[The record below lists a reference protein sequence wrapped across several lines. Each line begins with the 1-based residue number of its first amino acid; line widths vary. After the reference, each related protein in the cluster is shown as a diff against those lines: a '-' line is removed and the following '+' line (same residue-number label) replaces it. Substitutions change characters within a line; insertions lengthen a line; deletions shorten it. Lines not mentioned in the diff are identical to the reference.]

1 MFTATSRV
9 IWYHATSASAQVISC
24 VTVLLPSQSVRGE
37 SASMQCDCLDEV
49 MRNNP
54 KVCSAIPANLFYSR
68 KLALP
73 IADQTIPSGFRHSSV
88 RHKTISDS
96 ERYTDSYRNLTM
108 YALYEDPRRWEWGP
122 AVTSHRVAADGFLW
136 SHRQIQTW

>member
-9 IWYHATSASAQVISC
+9 IWYHATSSSAQVISC

-68 KLALP
+68 KPALP
-73 IADQTIPSGFRHSSV
+73 VADQTIPNGFRHSSV

-96 ERYTDSYRNLTM
+96 EHCMDFYQNLTM
-108 YALYEDPRRWEWGP
+108 YALYEDPSRREWGR
-122 AVTSHRVAADGFLW
+122 AVTSHTVVAGE
-136 SHRQIQTW
+136 SP